1 MAIQT
6 EIVNNAKIVSTKEE
20 WRDLDLF
27 FKAHPITGDVTVKTD
42 TDAVKRS
49 VKNIILTNHFE
60 RPFKPNF
67 GGSVRD
73 MLFELNTSRKLRK
86 VQNRLKETI
95 EAFEPR
101 VEDVQVILANEDSN
115 ELNITI
121 HYSIKNGI
129 RTQQV
134 DFTVTRKR

>member
-6 EIVNNAKIVSTKEE
+6 DIVNEAKIVATKQE

-27 FKAHPITGDVTVKTD
+27 FKAHPVTGDVTVKTD
-42 TDAVKRS
+42 ADAVKRS
-49 VKNIILTNHFE
+49 VKNIVLTNHYE

-73 MLFELNTSRKLRK
+73 MLFDLNTSRKLKK
-86 VQNRLKETI
+86 VQTRLKETI

-101 VEDVQVILANEDSN
+101 VENVKVILTNEDSN

-121 HYSIKNGI
+121 YYAIKNGT
-129 RTQQV
+129 RQQQV
-134 DFTVTRKR
+134 DFTVTRTR

>member
-6 EIVNNAKIVSTKEE
+6 DIVPNAKIVAIKHE

-42 TDAVKRS
+42 SDAVKRS
-49 VKNIILTNHFE
+49 VKNIVLTNHFE

-73 MLFELNTSRKLRK
+73 LLFELNTSRKLRK

-95 EAFEPR
+95 ETFEPR

-121 HYSIKNGI
+121 HYSIKNGT
-129 RTQQV
+129 RKQQV
-134 DFTVTRKR
+134 DFTVTRTR

>member
-73 MLFELNTSRKLRK
+73 MLFELNTSRQLKK
-86 VQNRLKETI
+86 VQNRLKNTI
-95 EAFEPR
+95 ESFEPR
-101 VEDVQVILANEDSN
+101 VEDVRVILTNEDSN

-121 HYSIKNGI
+121 HYSIKNGT
-129 RTQQV
+129 RRQQT
-134 DFTVTRKR
+134 DFTVTRTR

>member
-6 EIVNNAKIVSTKEE
+6 DIVNNAKIVATKQE
-20 WRDLDLF
+20 WRDLDLL

-49 VKNIILTNHFE
+49 VKNIVLTNHFE
-60 RPFKPNF
+60 RPFKPSF
-67 GGSVRD
+67 GGSIRD

-86 VQNRLKETI
+86 VQKRLKETI
-95 EAFEPR
+95 ETFEPR

-121 HYSIKNGI
+121 HYSIKNGT
-129 RTQQV
+129 RRQQT
-134 DFTVTRKR
+134 DFTVTRTR

>member
-6 EIVNNAKIVSTKEE
+6 DIVTKAKIVTSQNE

-27 FKAHPITGDVTVKTD
+27 FNAHPITGDVTVKTD
-42 TDAVKRS
+42 SDAVKRS

-73 MLFELNTSRKLRK
+73 MLFELNTSRQLKK
-86 VQNRLKETI
+86 VQNRLKNTI
-95 EAFEPR
+95 ESFEPR
-101 VEDVQVILANEDSN
+101 VEDVRVILTNEDSN

-121 HYSIKNGI
+121 HYSIKNGT
-129 RTQQV
+129 RKQQV
-134 DFTVTRKR
+134 DFTVTRTR

>member
-6 EIVNNAKIVSTKEE
+6 DIVNNAKIVATKQE
-20 WRDLDLF
+20 WRDLDLL

-101 VEDVQVILANEDSN
+101 VEDVQVILKNEDSN

>member
-6 EIVNNAKIVSTKEE
+6 DIVNNAKIVATKQE
-20 WRDLDLF
+20 WRDLDLL

-86 VQNRLKETI
+86 VQKRLKETI
-95 EAFEPR
+95 ETFEPR

-121 HYSIKNGI
+121 HYSIKNGT
-129 RTQQV
+129 RKQQV
-134 DFTVTRKR
+134 DFTVTRTR

>member
-6 EIVNNAKIVSTKEE
+6 DIVPNAKIVAIKQE

-42 TDAVKRS
+42 SDAVKRS
-49 VKNIILTNHFE
+49 VKNIVLTNHFE

-73 MLFELNTSRKLRK
+73 LLFELNTSRKLRK
-86 VQNRLKETI
+86 VQKRLKDTI
-95 EAFEPR
+95 ESFEPR

-121 HYSIKNGI
+121 HYSIKNGT
-129 RTQQV
+129 RKQQV
-134 DFTVTRKR
+134 DFTVTRTR

>member
-1 MAIQT
+1 LQPNKNG
-6 EIVNNAKIVSTKEE
+6 EI
-20 WRDLDLF
+20 WMF

-49 VKNIILTNHFE
+49 VKNIVLTNHFE

-73 MLFELNTSRKLRK
+73 LLFELNTSRKLRK
-86 VQNRLKETI
+86 VQKRLKDTI

-121 HYSIKNGI
+121 HYSIKNST
-129 RTQQV
+129 RKQQV
-134 DFTVTRKR
+134 DFTVTRTR